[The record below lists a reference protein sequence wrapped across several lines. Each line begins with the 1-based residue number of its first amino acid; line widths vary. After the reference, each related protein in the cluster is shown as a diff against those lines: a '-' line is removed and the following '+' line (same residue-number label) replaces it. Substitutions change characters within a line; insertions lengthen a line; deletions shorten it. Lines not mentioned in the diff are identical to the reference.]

1 MDRDLPGITSTSED
15 PAPNALPARAML
27 SGFNPRSLLSA
38 IPALAI
44 TGNAMGRFIVVAV
57 VGFAVVGGLAR
68 FVHWRRFRWGF
79 DGRVLHVHSGLL
91 WRSRR
96 AVDVARIQQ
105 VELER
110 PLLHRVMG
118 TALLRVETAADAGET
133 EVALNGLPME
143 TATALQ
149 QSIARTRR
157 SGSRSSA
164 ATAAPGVS
172 APAGPDTVTAVA
184 TSAPPAPSVTLFR
197 PSLGDLVR
205 HAVTGRALLV
215 LPATLLAFLQFA
227 GDVDLVGNDI
237 GDQVG
242 SAAGRA
248 AGVGIAIG
256 VLFLVGI
263 GLLVAVATTLVR
275 DWDLKLVR
283 IGDDFR
289 LSRGLLDQRS
299 ATVPMQRLQVLHYQQ
314 NWLRALFGVGT
325 LQLHSAGG
333 GGEEERRITV
343 PWMSRDDVVR
353 VLAMGLDRVLEDDD
367 DLPLVGRSH
376 PPAARRRLW
385 FQWLRGWWMPVI
397 GIAVAPAILWP
408 DRRTTLA
415 WTVVGL
421 LVLTGAISWVLAA
434 AQYRRLGHAASDR
447 VLLVTNGVLGHEST
461 WMPLGRLQGVDA
473 RANPFQRRLDL
484 VTVVLSPA
492 GGANRPVEVRD
503 VATDRATELGRHF
516 VAVASGRLGPVD
528 HVGMAGSRTEPS
540 AGPPMAPA

>member
-1 MDRDLPGITSTSED
+1 
-15 PAPNALPARAML
+15 ML

-38 IPALAI
+38 IPAMAI
-44 TGNAMGRFIVVAV
+44 AGNAVGRFVLVAI
-57 VGFAVVGGLAR
+57 VGFALLGGLAR
-68 FVHWRRFRWGF
+68 FIHWRRFRWGF

-149 QSIARTRR
+149 QSIARARR
-157 SGSRSSA
+157 S
-164 ATAAPGVS
+164 T
-172 APAGPDTVTAVA
+172 TVIA
-184 TSAPPAPSVTLFR
+184 TSATGPPAGMPGEPPDAAASAPPVPSVTLFR
-197 PSLGDLVR
+197 PSIGDLVR

-215 LPATLLAFLQFA
+215 LPATIAALFQFV
-227 GDVDLVGNDI
+227 GDSQFVGDGI

-242 SAAGRA
+242 TAADRA
-248 AGVGIAIG
+248 AGIGIAIG
-256 VLFLVGI
+256 VLVLVVI
-263 GLLVAVATTLVR
+263 GLLVAIATTLVR
-275 DWDLKLVR
+275 DWDLELVR
-283 IGDDFR
+283 TGDDFR

-299 ATVPMQRLQVLHYQQ
+299 ATVPMQRLQVLQYQQ

-325 LQLHSAGG
+325 LQLRSAGG
-333 GGEEERRITV
+333 GGEEDRRITV

-367 DLPLVGRSH
+367 DLPLVGQSH

-385 FQWLRGWWMPVI
+385 FQWLRGWWIPVVGLAI
-397 GIAVAPAILWP
+397 APGILLP
-408 DRRTTLA
+408 DLRIALA

-421 LVLTGAISWVLAA
+421 LVLTGAISWLLSG

-447 VLLVTNGVLGHEST
+447 VLLVTNGVLGHAST
-461 WMPLGRLQGVDA
+461 WMPLGRLQGVEA

-484 VTVVLSPA
+484 VTVILSPA
-492 GGANRPVEVRD
+492 GGANQPVEVRD
-503 VATDRATELGRHF
+503 VATDRAADLGRHF
-516 VAVASGRLGPVD
+516 VAVASGRVGQVD
-528 HVGMAGSRTEPS
+528 HVGVGDPTRSGTGGS
-540 AGPPMAPA
+540 PPMPAAT